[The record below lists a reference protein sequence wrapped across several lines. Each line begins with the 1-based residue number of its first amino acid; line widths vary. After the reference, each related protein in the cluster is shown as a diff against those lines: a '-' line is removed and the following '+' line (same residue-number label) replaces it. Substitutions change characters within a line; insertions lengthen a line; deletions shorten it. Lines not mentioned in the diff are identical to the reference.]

1 MVDDFTAIWESGAV
15 IRLRGRFDASQA
27 AKAEEALARAEE
39 STEVDFSE
47 LVYISSA
54 GIGCL
59 LAAHK
64 KLQERGCSLKLVNM
78 NAHIREL
85 FELAGFDMVFEMG

>member
-1 MVDDFTAIWESGAV
+1 MTDTFEARWQSEDIVS
-15 IRLRGRFDASQA
+15 LSGRFDASQA
-27 AKAEEALARAEE
+27 AKAEEVLSQAQH
-39 STEVDFSE
+39 SIEVDFSE

-54 GIGCL
+54 GIGKL

-64 KLQERGCSLKLVNM
+64 RLQERGCSLKLVNM

-85 FELAGFDMVFEMG
+85 FELAGFDMVFEME